1 MSPREKAIRILDII
15 ILSGLAVFF
24 ASASLSISVIK
35 LSSGFLIL
43 LPWII
48 KSIIERRISGAFWTK
63 LEIPILVFLLVCLIT
78 SLASYRIGG
87 WDYVIR
93 ALGWFPHSATFF
105 LVIFMVAFNLRGKYR
120 RPLCYL
126 LILGAVLNSLVALGQ
141 FTHTIFTSGSLMEN
155 RPSGMLFYMTFGSIV
170 VMAASLSLS
179 MAVFDQGGGWRR
191 VILWLSFA
199 VLTLGCAVSLV
210 RSALLGLFVTIFTI
224 ILLKGRK
231 IFIIIP
237 LLFIM
242 VLMLVPQVR
251 ERVTETFIFGEGGL
265 SLKLANEYDER
276 LYIYRSG
283 WEMVRRY
290 PILGVGMRNVAW
302 EYTHFREKEAVRH
315 YSHLHNNILQV
326 SAQSGV
332 IGLAS
337 FIALIVSFFWV
348 TVRRFKLK
356 DAEDGHPPLDRALAV
371 AAIAGLA
378 GFLGVGIFEYNFGD
392 YESCNFLMILLG
404 LALSRSDSSN

>member
-1 MSPREKAIRILDII
+1 
-15 ILSGLAVFF
+15 
-24 ASASLSISVIK
+24 
-35 LSSGFLIL
+35 
-43 LPWII
+43 
-48 KSIIERRISGAFWTK
+48 
-63 LEIPILVFLLVCLIT
+63 
-78 SLASYRIGG
+78 
-87 WDYVIR
+87 
-93 ALGWFPHSATFF
+93 
-105 LVIFMVAFNLRGKYR
+105 
-120 RPLCYL
+120 
-126 LILGAVLNSLVALGQ
+126 
-141 FTHTIFTSGSLMEN
+141 
-155 RPSGMLFYMTFGSIV
+155 MLFYMTFGSIV

-224 ILLKGRK
+224 ILLKERK

-237 LLFIM
+237 LLFTM

-251 ERVTETFIFGEGGL
+251 ERVTETFIFGEGGI

-276 LYIYRSG
+276 LYIYKSG
-283 WEMVRRY
+283 LEMVRRY
-290 PILGVGMRNVAW
+290 PLLGVGMRNVAL

-315 YSHLHNNILQV
+315 YSHLHSDILQV

-348 TVRRFKLK
+348 TARRFKLK
-356 DAEDGHPPLDRALAV
+356 DAGDGDPPLDRALAV

-404 LALSRSDSSN
+404 LALTRTDSSN